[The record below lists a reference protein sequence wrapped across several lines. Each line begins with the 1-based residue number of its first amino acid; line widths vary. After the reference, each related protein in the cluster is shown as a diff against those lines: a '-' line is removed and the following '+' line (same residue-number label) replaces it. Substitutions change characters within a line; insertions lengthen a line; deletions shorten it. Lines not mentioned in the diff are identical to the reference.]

1 MRTALP
7 GLLLAALA
15 LPVPAGRARTAD
27 QLFGR
32 WQDQPTHCSLQR
44 QGTSP
49 QTCRELQLD
58 QRDQAVLRL
67 TLWSPGSQRGGLRQV
82 TLVGELPAGSE
93 PMRCRN
99 GECQLEKPLQLV
111 LSGLSQAEFNSR
123 GLVQGL
129 PRTWPLQ
136 GSCQLS
142 PALISCEAQES
153 SGSNLTLRAELR

>member
-1 MRTALP
+1 MPVRAVVS
-7 GLLLAALA
+7 GLLLALLLP
-15 LPVPAGRARTAD
+15 LPVLRAREAP
-27 QLFGR
+27 QAFGR
-32 WQDQPTHCSLQR
+32 WQSQPRRCTLELS
-44 QGTSP
+44 GAAPWS
-49 QTCRELQLD
+49 CRELQLD

-123 GLVQGL
+123 GLVQS
-129 PRTWPLQ
+129 R
-136 GSCQLS
+136 S
-142 PALISCEAQES
+142 PAISAAKS
-153 SGSNLTLRAELR
+153 